1 MNLVKKVLNFHRPI
15 VYHPVLKEILI
26 NYRYIKSN
34 GEISVQKSISRERPS
49 YRAKKVSCQA
59 KLLQVVCQDDV
70 VWVVTEARSILVR
83 MGIKAGTEEGTDWT
97 PLNKCVRF
105 STVLMRSSYID
116 DSRNECVCVFFCKTV
131 EDN

>member
-1 MNLVKKVLNFHRPI
+1 MKKVLKFHRLI
-15 VYHPVLKEILI
+15 VYHPVLKESLI

-97 PLNKCVRF
+97 PLSKCVRF
-105 STVLMRSSYID
+105 STSSYID
-116 DSRNECVCVFFCKTV
+116 DSKNECVCMFFCKTV

>member
-1 MNLVKKVLNFHRPI
+1 M
-15 VYHPVLKEILI
+15 LKESLI
-26 NYRYIKSN
+26 TYRYIKSN

-49 YRAKKVSCQA
+49 YRAQKVACQA

-97 PLNKCVRF
+97 PLNKYLRF
-105 STVLMRSSYID
+105 SRILIRM
-116 DSRNECVCVFFCKTV
+116 
-131 EDN
+131 